1 MIRNSRIYES
11 CFPNSI
17 FADGCGNELRN
28 IASFEQH
35 RGEITD
41 CLAFL
46 DEHALEYFKQS
57 LVPEDALKR
66 LQAEFGRSCSM
77 DPKHKGCLQFEFE
90 YQENEKV
97 KRKKI
102 ECQPHFKLVRD
113 DSDLRVYFYWKDS
126 QVGDGNKILIGRIGR
141 HPYKK

>member
-66 LQAEFGRSCSM
+66 LQAE
-77 DPKHKGCLQFEFE
+77 L
-90 YQENEKV
+90 EN
-97 KRKKI
+97 
-102 ECQPHFKLVRD
+102 
-113 DSDLRVYFYWKDS
+113 
-126 QVGDGNKILIGRIGR
+126 ILIKSEGFSAGIRFQ
-141 HPYKK
+141 